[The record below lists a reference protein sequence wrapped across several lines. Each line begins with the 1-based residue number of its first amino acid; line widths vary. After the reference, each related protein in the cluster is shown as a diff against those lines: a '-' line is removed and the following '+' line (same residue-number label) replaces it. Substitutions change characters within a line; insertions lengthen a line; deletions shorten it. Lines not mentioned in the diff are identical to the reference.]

1 MFSDITLSVYIL
13 LLLLITL
20 TEIFNE
26 KEQMGQREIQMY
38 SWRKEN
44 IFFAFSLYATT
55 FGIVFVFCMNFHPNS
70 HVLYN
75 LSAKSASF

>member
-1 MFSDITLSVYIL
+1 MKRNKWVK
-13 LLLLITL
+13 
-20 TEIFNE
+20 E
-26 KEQMGQREIQMY
+26 KYKCTAGEERTY
-38 SWRKEN
+38 
-44 IFFAFSLYATT
+44 FFAFSLYANT